1 MEKRLALEEHTTLNI
16 NEFLEELGKNIWKI
30 RKTRGL
36 SQEALAERVSEHCN
50 PQTISKYERGEMN
63 MGLKRLLEICAAL
76 ETDLN
81 SLVPNWPFGGSLV
94 PGLWQIVGQ
103 LDSEHQAII
112 TRIAEAVLMEQN
124 DRQKGVV

>member
-1 MEKRLALEEHTTLNI
+1 MEKRLTPGEHITIDI
-16 NEFLEELGKNIWKI
+16 NEFYEEIGHNIRKI
-30 RKTRGL
+30 RKARKMT
-36 SQEALAERVSEHCN
+36 QEELAWRIGEHCN
-50 PQTISKYERGEMN
+50 AQTISKYERAEMK

-81 SLVPNWPFGGSLV
+81 SLVPNWPFGESLV
-94 PGLWQIVGQ
+94 PGLWQIIGQ